1 MRRWRK
7 RGRRLPG
14 LVRRWRPDGN
24 PLRRTAD
31 RVEAAIMAGLIAV
44 FLCGAPLAG
53 LAAGQAA
60 AAGGLRIEQAQAAW
74 HQVTAV
80 LLRKAPESIHPMFQ
94 VSLKPLVP
102 ARWKAPDGT
111 ARTGEVYAPA
121 GAAAGSTVTVWID
134 GSGRPTVS
142 PVQRGDVIEATAL
155 AASLAAV
162 AVAAMLALLGLIAR
176 WVLDRRRLAAWEA
189 RWAVTGPQWTRRR

>member
-1 MRRWRK
+1 MH
-7 RGRRLPG
+7 L
-14 LVRRWRPDGN
+14 WRPDGN

-31 RVEAAIMAGLIAV
+31 RVEAVIIAGLIAV

-60 AAGGLRIEQAQAAW
+60 AAGGLRIERAQAAW
-74 HQVTAV
+74 HRVTAV
-80 LLRKAPESIHPMFQ
+80 LLRKVPESIHPMFQ
-94 VSLKPLVP
+94 VPLEPLVP
-102 ARWKAPDGT
+102 ARWRTPDGT

-142 PVQRGDVIEATAL
+142 PLQGGDVIEATAL

-162 AVAAMLALLGLIAR
+162 AVAAVLALLGLLAR

>member
-1 MRRWRK
+1 V
-7 RGRRLPG
+7 PG
-14 LVRRWRPDGN
+14 LVCLWRPDSN

-31 RVEAAIMAGLIAV
+31 RVEAAIIAGLIAV

-60 AAGGLRIEQAQAAW
+60 AAGGLRIERAQAAW

-80 LLRKAPESIHPMFQ
+80 LLRKAPESVHPMFQ
-94 VSLKPLVP
+94 VSLEPLVP
-102 ARWKAPDGT
+102 ARWRTPDGT

-121 GAAAGSTVTVWID
+121 GAAAGSMVTVWID

-142 PVQRGDVIEATAL
+142 PLQRGDVIEATAL

-162 AVAAMLALLGLIAR
+162 AVAAVLALLGLLAR

>member
-1 MRRWRK
+1 MRRWRT
-7 RGRRLPG
+7 RGGWLPR
-14 LVRRWRPDGN
+14 LVRLWRPDGN

-31 RVEAAIMAGLIAV
+31 RLEAAIMTTLIAA
-44 FLCGAPLAG
+44 FLCGAPVAG

-60 AAGGLRIEQAQAAW
+60 AAGGLRVEQAQAAW

-80 LLRKAPESIHPMFQ
+80 LLRKAPAAAQPLFQ
-94 VSLKPLVP
+94 ASLEPLVP

-111 ARTGEVYAPA
+111 SRTGEVYAPA
-121 GAAAGSTVTVWID
+121 GAAAGSMVTVWINR
-134 GSGRPTVS
+134 SGRPTFS

-155 AASLAAV
+155 AASLATV
-162 AVAAMLALLGLIAR
+162 AVAAGLALLGLIAR